1 MPVTDREAAEHL
13 GVIRTLMER
22 AALYRRALAPVALTA
37 GALGLLAAAVG
48 AQTGAGTPAA
58 FATLWLATA
67 LLAGGTGLGIIRRQA
82 VRDGEPLLSPPVRR
96 IAHAVLPGFLL
107 GALAGVVT
115 AVAGGRD
122 VLPGVSFQL
131 AVLWLG
137 AYGLAVHAAGAFMPR
152 HVRWLAW
159 AFLLLSLGGWLLW
172 AFQALLP
179 PGLVDRLCHRPG
191 GPHGLMGLAFGGLHL
206 AYGLALTAT
215 ERRPAP

>member
-1 MPVTDREAAEHL
+1 MAVTDREAAANLE
-13 GVIRTLMER
+13 VIRTLMER

-48 AQTGAGTPAA
+48 AQTSLGTPSA

-67 LLAGGTGLGIIRRQA
+67 LLAVGAGLAIIRRQA
-82 VRDGEPLLSPPVRR
+82 LREGEPLLSPPVRR

-107 GALAGVVT
+107 GALAGLVT
-115 AVAGGRD
+115 AVVGGQA
-122 VLPGVSFQL
+122 LPSGVNFQL
-131 AVLWLG
+131 AVVWLG

-159 AFLLLSLGGWLLW
+159 GFLALALAGWLLW

-179 PGLVDRLCHRPG
+179 PVLTDRLCHRPG

-206 AYGLALTAT
+206 AYGIALTAT
-215 ERRPAP
+215 ERRPAS